1 MNEII
6 FDVARVLLGGIFFVF
21 GLNGFF
27 NWFPLPPM
35 NPVMTRFNE
44 HMQGTKIIMPVVK
57 AFEVVFGLCLILDW
71 MTFFAT
77 LALLPICFFIV
88 LAHLVFN
95 RPKGLTMA
103 GVFTVL
109 PGILLWQQQEQF
121 FVFLQIATP

>member
-6 FDVARVLLGGIFFVF
+6 FDVVRVLLGGIFFIF

-35 NPVMTRFNE
+35 NPAMTRFNE

-57 AFEVVFGLCLILDW
+57 VFEVVFGLCLILDW

-88 LAHLVFN
+88 LAHLALN

-103 GVFTVL
+103 GIFTVL